1 MPLGTLDRTPPP
13 FFRQGPSATTRLVF
27 FASLAIFL
35 MAADTRLSLIA
46 PLRSAVSV
54 VLNPVE
60 RALLAPIAGLGAAG
74 DYLGGITQAR
84 TAVQQAD
91 KRLAQ
96 QSQTLLTADALRAE
110 NARLRALLDLRPSVS
125 AAAQPAE
132 VLYDA
137 PDPYTRKVIIDRG
150 SQRSIVAGSPVIDE
164 RGVLGQVT
172 RVYPL
177 TAEVTLLTDRD
188 AAIAVLN
195 NRTRQR
201 GVAYGDPSTG
211 GLELRFTAAN
221 ADVLQGDL
229 LSTTGFDGVFP
240 GGMPVAKVIQ
250 VTRRA
255 DSAFAKIVL
264 MPVAPL
270 DDVRH
275 VLVLNPVAEGLPP
288 RPDPSPARNERA
300 LTRAAATAAAASG
313 PAKAPATPTPASVPQ
328 P

>member
-1 MPLGTLDRTPPP
+1 MPLGTLDRSPPP

-27 FASLAIFL
+27 FASLAVFL
-35 MAADTRLSLIA
+35 MAADTRLGVIA
-46 PLRSAVSV
+46 PLRTAVAV

-60 RALLAPIAGLGAAG
+60 RALLVPIAALGAAG
-74 DYLGGITQAR
+74 DYLGGISQAR
-84 TAVQQAD
+84 AAASKAD
-91 KRLAQ
+91 ERLALQ
-96 QSQTLLTADALRAE
+96 AKKLLETEALRHE
-110 NARLRALLDLRPSVS
+110 NTRLRALLELRPQVTT
-125 AAAQPAE
+125 AARPAE

-150 SQRSIVAGSPVIDE
+150 SQQAIIAGSPVIDE

-172 RVYPL
+172 RVYPF

-201 GVAYGDPSTG
+201 GVAYGDPSSG

-221 ADVLQGDL
+221 ADVQQGDL
-229 LSTTGFDGVFP
+229 LTTTGLDGVFP
-240 GGMPVAKVIQ
+240 GGMPVAKVVQ

-255 DSAFAKIVL
+255 DSAFARIVL
-264 MPVAPL
+264 MPLAPL
-270 DDVRH
+270 DDIRH
-275 VLVLNPVAEGLPP
+275 VLVLNPLAEGMPT
-288 RPDPSPARNERA
+288 RPAPSPARNERA
-300 LTRAAATAAAASG
+300 LTRAAAAAEASSAAAAS
-313 PAKAPATPTPASVPQ
+313 APQ

>member
-1 MPLGTLDRTPPP
+1 MHLGTLDRTPPP

-35 MAADTRLSLIA
+35 MAADTRLGLIA

-54 VLNPVE
+54 LLNPVE

-84 TAVQQAD
+84 AAASRAD
-91 KRLAQ
+91 ERLALQ
-96 QSQTLLTADALRAE
+96 AQKLLTAEALRAE
-110 NARLRALLDLRPSVS
+110 NARLRALLDLRPLVS
-125 AAAQPAE
+125 ATAQPAE

-150 SQRSIVAGSPVIDE
+150 SQRNIAPGSPVIDE

-201 GVAYGDPSTG
+201 GVAYGDPVTG

-221 ADVLQGDL
+221 ADVQRGDL
-229 LSTTGFDGVFP
+229 LTTTGLDGVFP
-240 GGMPVAKVIQ
+240 GGMPVAKVVQ
-250 VTRRA
+250 VSRRA

-264 MPVAPL
+264 WPLAPL
-270 DDVRH
+270 DDIRH
-275 VLVLNPVAEGLPP
+275 VLVLNPLAEGLPP
-288 RPDPSPARNERA
+288 RPAPSPARNERA
-300 LTRAAATAAAASG
+300 LTRAAATAAASSA
-313 PAKAPATPTPASVPQ
+313 ATAATTPASAPQ